1 MSIPLTVQRIRAN
14 PAHVHMTVKAF
25 LSKHTR
31 VAASTFFTVDSDCT
45 RKIGACVARARTR
58 ARAHTHTHTHTQ
70 VREANQRKPDVERRG
85 SPRQRRL
92 GWSCHSDCTR

>member
-14 PAHVHMTVKAF
+14 PAHVHMTVNAF

-45 RKIGACVARARTR
+45 RKLARAWRAHARAR
-58 ARAHTHTHTHTQ
+58 THTHTHTQ

>member
-14 PAHVHMTVKAF
+14 PAHVHMTVNAF

-45 RKIGACVARARTR
+45 RKLARAWRAR
-58 ARAHTHTHTHTQ
+58 ARAHTHTHTGA
-70 VREANQRKPDVERRG
+70 R
-85 SPRQRRL
+85 S
-92 GWSCHSDCTR
+92 